1 MSNIVNDKV
10 LEYINGYYK
19 PKSTELAEF
28 RADAE
33 MRKIPIILKDTESF
47 LGMIADLSRP
57 KRILEIGTAIG
68 YSAAFLASALPSCRV
83 VTIEREEDAHAEAV
97 LNMERLGLADRVTCL
112 KGDAIEI
119 MAQLADEQ
127 DRRYFDI
134 YGDCEKS
141 SAESGAESIEGEP
154 FDFVFIDAG
163 KSHYAQF
170 LECAMKLIG
179 EGALIVCDNVLMKG
193 KTAADEYD
201 SMGKYKTSIRKM
213 RAFMEMITSDTR
225 LDTTIFAVGDGISV
239 SRVNSK

>member
-19 PKSTELAEF
+19 PKRTELAEF

-119 MAQLADEQ
+119 MAQ
-127 DRRYFDI
+127 
-134 YGDCEKS
+134 C
-141 SAESGAESIEGEP
+141 
-154 FDFVFIDAG
+154 
-163 KSHYAQF
+163 
-170 LECAMKLIG
+170 
-179 EGALIVCDNVLMKG
+179 
-193 KTAADEYD
+193 
-201 SMGKYKTSIRKM
+201 
-213 RAFMEMITSDTR
+213 
-225 LDTTIFAVGDGISV
+225 
-239 SRVNSK
+239 